1 MSRYRGP
8 KLRITRRLGTLP
20 GLTQK
25 QSKKPGRPGQHG
37 KGDGDGNNK
46 KSTEY
51 GLRLEEKQKLK
62 FNYGVT
68 ESQLYR
74 YIKEARRQKGVTGL
88 ILLQLL
94 EMRLDTICF
103 NLGFSSTIAGAR
115 QLVNHGH
122 ITVNNNVVSI
132 PSFQCR
138 INDVIGIKSKPS
150 SKNLV
155 ERNLQNSTLVDLP
168 SHLKFDKSKME
179 ATITNYCDRSE
190 LLLDLDELLVIEYYS
205 RR

>member
-25 QSKKPGRPGQHG
+25 QSKKTSRPGQHG

-46 KSTEY
+46 KPTEY

-68 ESQLYR
+68 ENQLYR

-103 NLGFSSTIAGAR
+103 NLGFASTIAGAR

-122 ITVNNNVVSI
+122 ITVNDNVVSI
-132 PSFQCR
+132 ASFQCR
-138 INDVIGIKSKPS
+138 INDVIGVKPKTS
-150 SKNLV
+150 SKTLV
-155 ERNLQNSTLVDLP
+155 ERNLQNSMLVDLP
-168 SHLKFDKSKME
+168 NHLKFDKSKME
-179 ATITNYCDRSE
+179 ATITNYCDRNE

>member
-8 KLRITRRLGTLP
+8 KVRITRRLGALP

-25 QSKKPGRPGQHG
+25 RTKKSDITPGQHG
-37 KGDGDGNNK
+37 KPNSENNK
-46 KSTEY
+46 KTTEY

-62 FNYGVT
+62 FNYGLT
-68 ESQLYR
+68 ENQLYR
-74 YIKEARRQKGVTGL
+74 YIKEARRRNGVTGL

-94 EMRLDTICF
+94 EMRLDTICY
-103 NLGFSSTIAGAR
+103 NIGLASTIAQAR

-122 ITVNNNVVSI
+122 IKVNNKVVNI

-138 INDVIGIKSKPS
+138 INDIITIKQKSNS
-150 SKNLV
+150 QNFVELNLKNNKSTDLPIHLKLDKEKLEV
-155 ERNLQNSTLVDLP
+155 TVLDYCERNDVG
-168 SHLKFDKSKME
+168 
-179 ATITNYCDRSE
+179 
-190 LLLDLDELLVIEYYS
+190 LDIKELLVIEYYS

>member
-25 QSKKPGRPGQHG
+25 KSKKTDRPGQHG
-37 KGDGDGNNK
+37 KSGSGDK
-46 KSTEY
+46 KITEY

-62 FNYGVT
+62 FNYGLT
-68 ESQLYR
+68 ESQLFSYV
-74 YIKEARRQKGVTGL
+74 KEARRRQGVTGL

-94 EMRLDTICF
+94 EMRLDSICF
-103 NLGFSSTIAGAR
+103 TLGFAPTIANAR
-115 QLVNHGH
+115 QIVNHGH
-122 ITVNNNVVSI
+122 ITVNGKVVDI

-138 INDVIGIKSKPS
+138 INDVIGVKPKQT
-150 SKNLV
+150 SKNLIQK
-155 ERNLQNSTLVDLP
+155 NLETVKFAELP
-168 SHLKFDKSKME
+168 NHVSFDKSKLE
-179 ATITNYCDRSE
+179 AKITNYCDRE
-190 LLLDLDELLVIEYYS
+190 DILLELDELLVIEFYS

>member
-8 KLRITRRLGTLP
+8 KLRVVRRLGNLP

-25 QSKKPGRPGQHG
+25 QSKKKEKPGQHG
-37 KGDGDGNNK
+37 KNNEGK
-46 KSTEY
+46 KTTEY
-51 GLRLEEKQKLK
+51 GIRLEEKQKLK
-62 FNYGVT
+62 FNYGLT
-68 ESQLYR
+68 ESQLYK
-74 YIKEARRQKGVTGL
+74 YVKEARRRKGVTGL

-103 NLGFSSTIAGAR
+103 NLGFASTIAGAR

-122 ITVNNNVVSI
+122 ILINGQCVNI

-138 INDVIGIKSKPS
+138 INDIVGIKAKSS
-150 SKNLV
+150 SKTLV
-155 ERNLQNSTLVDLP
+155 EKNLKTIKFVELP
-168 SHLKFDKSKME
+168 SHLIFDNSKLE
-179 ATITNYCDRSE
+179 GKIINYCDRE
-190 LLLDLDELLVIEYYS
+190 NILLELDELLVIEYYS

>member
-8 KLRITRRLGTLP
+8 KLRIVRRLGDLP
-20 GLTQK
+20 GLTTK
-25 QSKKPGRPGQHG
+25 KSKKENKHG
-37 KGDGDGNNK
+37 KSGESGDESSKK

-51 GLRLEEKQKLK
+51 GRRLEEKQKLK
-62 FNYGVT
+62 FNYGLT
-68 ESQLYR
+68 ESQLYS
-74 YIKEARRQKGVTGL
+74 YVKEARRRKGVTGL

-103 NLGFSSTIAGAR
+103 TLGFASTIANAR

-122 ITVNNNVVSI
+122 ITVNGKVIDI

-138 INDVIGIKSKPS
+138 LNDVIGVKQKQTSTNLIQ
-150 SKNLV
+150 KNLEV
-155 ERNLQNSTLVDLP
+155 ARFYELP
-168 SHLKFDKSKME
+168 THLKFEKSKLE
-179 ATITNYCDRSE
+179 AIITNYCNREDIM
-190 LLLDLDELLVIEYYS
+190 LDLDELFVIEYYS